1 MFNISTVP
9 EWATVPSRSRRR
21 RFLRTFPFFPRL
33 DPLSLDASYDAVVL
47 VSCRVSARCLE
58 DLEDESAVLSCA
70 DSLDSGRGADRLDL
84 DSIPSDLIPEL
95 CSLPIPRVDVRKDGV
110 TVAEF
115 EERVVVGA
123 SFALIGLVH
132 LWVLTSSP
140 CGGNRWSC
148 NPRMWRI
155 HGRAR
160 RPNCRQ
166 RRRTPRVSRPSPGS
180 TGS

>member
-1 MFNISTVP
+1 MFNIST
-9 EWATVPSRSRRR
+9 A
-21 RFLRTFPFFPRL
+21 RL

-58 DLEDESAVLSCA
+58 DLEDESTVLSCA

-84 DSIPSDLIPEL
+84 NAIPSDLIPEL

>member
-9 EWATVPSRSRRR
+9 EWAIVLS
-21 RFLRTFPFFPRL
+21 FVFMCAFFPRL

-58 DLEDESAVLSCA
+58 DLEDESTVLSCA

-110 TVAEF
+110 TVAEI
-115 EERVVVGA
+115 EECEVRGLFVGLIHQKM
-123 SFALIGLVH
+123 SSALL
-132 LWVLTSSP
+132 LATS
-140 CGGNRWSC
+140 
-148 NPRMWRI
+148 I
-155 HGRAR
+155 R
-160 RPNCRQ
+160 RDRPVK
-166 RRRTPRVSRPSPGS
+166 VSG
-180 TGS
+180 